1 MYCSIGSGFLRLNAQ
16 RVAGQTSPFDHTQSF
31 EAFRRKMELKRRFIV
46 RCNRWAVASACEH

>member
-46 RCNRWAVASACEH
+46 RCNR